1 MKDKNGIEIK
11 VGDIVKNTSNDIGMV
26 IQVDP
31 LRVRVS
37 EWIIDGNFNFW
48 GKVEDVVTVIESM
61 KEVEMRFKFKENSV
75 KI

>member
-11 VGDIVKNTSNDIGMV
+11 VGDIVKNTSNDIGIV